1 MLNIISMLVKASQTI
16 KSENRTKE
24 LNNKSS
30 IRKKCLGKE
39 LFNFFYFYLVPLIRH
54 TTWGGGKVFSLRL
67 E

>member
-1 MLNIISMLVKASQTI
+1 MLSTISMLVKASQTI
-16 KSENRTKE
+16 RSKNRTKE

-54 TTWGGGKVFSLRL
+54 TAWGGGEVFSRSL

>member
-1 MLNIISMLVKASQTI
+1 MISMLVKASQTI

-54 TTWGGGKVFSLRL
+54 TTWGGGEVFSLSL

>member
-30 IRKKCLGKE
+30 IRKKRLGKE

-54 TTWGGGKVFSLRL
+54 TTWGGGEVFSLSL